1 MSLDQEEEEGRCLGI
16 ARLNRP
22 TSLSLSL
29 FETTNGSKTLLI
41 LIMAKIRPI
50 SGRGT
55 DRVRGYGVYGTD

>member
-1 MSLDQEEEEGRCLGI
+1 MFRYCTVKPSNL
-16 ARLNRP
+16 
-22 TSLSLSL
+22 SLSLSL